1 MQVGGGG
8 TLLSTG
14 LGVEVSTQE
23 LFLKTPIK
31 FARYRIGNK
40 ITYGLV
46 ERDRIREIK
55 GSPFTT
61 YRETGLVQNL
71 SDVTLQIPCEP
82 TNVLT
87 IGQSYPSRIQNMP
100 IGSDT
105 FFTAPLSKT
114 PDSLLEHEGTSHLPS
129 DSEDVHYEGEIVVVT
144 GKQAENVAPE
154 GAHEY
159 ILGVTCGNNI
169 TARDWQTDALRM
181 KDAKVCDTIGPFG
194 PYIATGIIYGALL
207 LKTRLNGKVMQE
219 EQSRN
224 LILDIPTLVSFANKQ
239 VTLMPQDVIYTGT
252 PGKTGAL
259 KNGDVVEVEIDQ
271 VGVLRNT
278 VRPTLVPSRS

>member
-1 MQVGGGG
+1 
-8 TLLSTG
+8 
-14 LGVEVSTQE
+14 
-23 LFLKTPIK
+23 
-31 FARYRIGNK
+31 
-40 ITYGLV
+40 
-46 ERDRIREIK
+46 
-55 GSPFTT
+55 
-61 YRETGLVQNL
+61 
-71 SDVTLQIPCEP
+71 
-82 TNVLT
+82 
-87 IGQSYPSRIQNMP
+87 MP

-105 FFTAPLSKT
+105 FFKAPLSKT

-159 ILGVTCGNNI
+159 ILGVTGGNDI

-181 KDAKVCDTIGPFG
+181 KDAKACDTIGPFG
-194 PYIATGIIYGALL
+194 RYIATGIIYGALL

-239 VTLMPQDVIYTGT
+239 VPLMPQDVIYTGT

-278 VRPTLVPSRS
+278 VGPTLVPSRS

>member
-1 MQVGGGG
+1 MD
-8 TLLSTG
+8 
-14 LGVEVSTQE
+14 VSTRE
-23 LFLKTPIK
+23 LFFKTPIK

-55 GSPFTT
+55 GSPFMT
-61 YRETGLVQNL
+61 YRETGLVHNL

-87 IGQSYPSRIQNMP
+87 IGPSYPSRIQNMP

-105 FFTAPLSKT
+105 FFKAPLSKT

-159 ILGVTCGNNI
+159 ILGVTGGNDI

-181 KDAKVCDTIGPFG
+181 KDAKACDTIGPFG
-194 PYIATGIIYGALL
+194 RYIATGIIYGALL

-239 VTLMPQDVIYTGT
+239 VPLMPQDVIYTGT

-278 VRPTLVPSRS
+278 VGPTLVPSRS